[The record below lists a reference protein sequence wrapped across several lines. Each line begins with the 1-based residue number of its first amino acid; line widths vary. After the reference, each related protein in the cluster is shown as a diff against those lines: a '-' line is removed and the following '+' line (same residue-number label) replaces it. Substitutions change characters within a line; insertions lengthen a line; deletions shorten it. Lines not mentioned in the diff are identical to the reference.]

1 MLEELC
7 PPCRGLILTQ
17 DKPDPGEC
25 SISGENITA
34 SWTNVRYLS
43 ISYLFSSPWA
53 CFPIPDHVSF
63 S

>member
-43 ISYLFSSPWA
+43 ISYLFSSP
-53 CFPIPDHVSF
+53 
-63 S
+63 